1 MASATYLSNP
11 VVNIG
16 VVPVDLTDMCSAAT
30 LTNLVEALE
39 DTAFGTTSRSYTAGL
54 ANNEVT
60 LTFYASY
67 AASETYATLQPLVG
81 TKTTL
86 TLQPTSGVDSPT
98 NPKFILTGCYL
109 ESLPVINA
117 SLGELSTFDVTFTGG
132 ALTIDTT
139 V

>member
-11 VVNIG
+11 VVTIG
-16 VVPVDLTDMCSAAT
+16 TTDLTDMCSAAT

-39 DTAFGTTSRSYTAGL
+39 DTAFGTNSRSYTAGL

-67 AASETYATLQPLVG
+67 AATETYATLQPLVG
-81 TKTTL
+81 TKSNV
-86 TLQPTSGVDSPT
+86 TLQPTSGAESAT
-98 NPKFILTGCYL
+98 NPKFVLTGAYL

-132 ALTIDTT
+132 VLTIDTT